1 MTDTTKTETATAAT
15 PAAFDASDFS
25 VLLPADATLADLVG
39 RVNAL
44 TTAVAA
50 LDKAGLS
57 AEQLSAIDKITAFF
71 SV

>member
-1 MTDTTKTETATAAT
+1 MSDTAKTETASAAT

-25 VLLPADATLADLVG
+25 VPLPADATLADLVG

-44 TTAVAA
+44 TTSVTG
-50 LDKAGLS
+50 LDKASLS
-57 AEQLSAIDKITAFF
+57 AEQLSALNKITAFF

>member
-1 MTDTTKTETATAAT
+1 MTDTTKTETTPAAT

-25 VLLPADATLADLVG
+25 VPLPADATLADLVG

-44 TTAVAA
+44 TTAVAG

>member
-1 MTDTTKTETATAAT
+1 MTDTAKTETAPAAT

-25 VLLPADATLADLVG
+25 VPLPADATLADLVG

-44 TTAVAA
+44 TTVVSG
-50 LDKAGLS
+50 LEKSGLS
-57 AEQLSAIDKITAFF
+57 ADQLSAIDKITAFF